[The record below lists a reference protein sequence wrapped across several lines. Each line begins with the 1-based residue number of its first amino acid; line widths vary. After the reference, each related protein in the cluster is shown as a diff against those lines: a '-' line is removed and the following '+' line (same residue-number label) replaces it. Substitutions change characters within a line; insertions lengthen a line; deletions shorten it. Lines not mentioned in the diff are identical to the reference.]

1 MWIKLYMT
9 IGLYKSSMSHSEI
22 VFILECVAMLS
33 WRRSFKMSLTKTVGQ
48 SYFKMNLKK
57 DHLAFSKMNLLRRKR
72 DLLWKKVQ
80 ETVMDLMDSTC
91 YKMNPTNVGFHNIR
105 SLGLRMMKLKI
116 APYQIPV
123 LLRTWGRMRRTM
135 ICIRS
140 CSWISLPSTSSSH
153 RNWIEWQHQRV
164 PLSLGRRRGATT
176 TKIAQDLLNPGR
188 MPSRLLEDVLPRG
201 IVQRLGCK
209 G

>member
-1 MWIKLYMT
+1 MRGHVVMASLFQDEPDEDSGPELFQNEPEERPP
-9 IGLYKSSMSHSEI
+9 GLFQDEPAEKETGPP
-22 VFILECVAMLS
+22 L
-33 WRRSFKMSLTKTVGQ
+33 
-48 SYFKMNLKK
+48 
-57 DHLAFSKMNLLRRKR
+57 
-72 DLLWKKVQ
+72 KKVQ

-140 CSWISLPSTSSSH
+140 CS
-153 RNWIEWQHQRV
+153 
-164 PLSLGRRRGATT
+164 
-176 TKIAQDLLNPGR
+176 
-188 MPSRLLEDVLPRG
+188 
-201 IVQRLGCK
+201 
-209 G
+209 